1 MSNAAVSLQLILF
14 IDDRPST
21 RELVREVEQFL
32 DQQHQQRDLPANDR
46 TDLRADVQVDLQV
59 IDVKAQPQLAEL
71 FRVVFTPALI
81 KITPA
86 PRQTIAGKHL
96 VSQLETCWG
105 EWQNQTQ
112 FGQKRD
118 QPDLSET
125 ITYSEELI
133 RLADEVFHLNQEK
146 SQLEEQNYFKE
157 RVMAMLAHDLRGPL
171 TAISLALETIEVSG
185 SKITSQQMQQMLKHA
200 RQQTKMVNG
209 MIGDILEA
217 GHLSIK
223 PHRLALNHLCDR
235 VSEDFYI
242 TNALHCKQLA
252 LRKDIPSDIPPV
264 YADEE
269 RIRQVLINLLDNAI
283 KYTPPSGKIA
293 LTVMHR
299 TSQKVEVSVT
309 DTGLGVPSDLRQR
322 IFEDRYRL
330 DRDDQQGGYG
340 IGLSL
345 CRRIIRAHY
354 GQIWVESD
362 GVMGSSFRFTLP
374 VF

>member
-1 MSNAAVSLQLILF
+1 VSSAPVSLQLILF

-21 RELVREVEQFL
+21 RELAREVEQFL
-32 DQQHQQRDLPANDR
+32 EQQTHPA
-46 TDLRADVQVDLQV
+46 DLQI

-86 PRQTIAGKHL
+86 PRQTIAGKNL
-96 VSQLETCWG
+96 VSQLETCWQ
-105 EWQNQTQ
+105 EWQNQAQ
-112 FGQKRD
+112 NRAPGEQAE
-118 QPDLSET
+118 LSET
-125 ITYSEELI
+125 ITYSAELI
-133 RLADEVFHLNQEK
+133 KLADQVFHLNQDK
-146 SQLEEQNYFKE
+146 SQLEEQTYFQE

-171 TAISLALETIEVSG
+171 TAISLALETIEMSRD
-185 SKITSQQMQQMLKHA
+185 KISQEQMEQMLKHA
-200 RQQTKMVNG
+200 RHQTKLVNNL
-209 MIGDILEA
+209 ISDILEA
-217 GHLSIK
+217 GNLAIK
-223 PHRLALNHLCDR
+223 PHRLSLNHLCDQ

-242 TNALHCKQLA
+242 TNRLESKQLTF
-252 LRKDIPSDIPPV
+252 RKDIPPDLPPV

-283 KYTPPSGKIA
+283 KYTPAHGKID

-309 DTGLGVPSDLRQR
+309 DTGLGVPPDLRQR

-330 DRDDQQGGYG
+330 DRDDQEGGYG

-362 GVMGSSFRFTLP
+362 GATGSSFRFTLP